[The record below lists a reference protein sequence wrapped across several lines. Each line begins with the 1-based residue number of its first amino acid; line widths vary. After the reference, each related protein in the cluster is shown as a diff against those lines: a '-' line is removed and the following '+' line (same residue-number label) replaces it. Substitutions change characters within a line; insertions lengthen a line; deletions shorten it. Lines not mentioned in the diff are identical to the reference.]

1 MLKRGDKIIWDSGFG
16 YEVGTYVNSRGVM
29 YGTCLV
35 DLVTGIIHGEV
46 SHPHKNIFHY
56 SDELAEKLSKK
67 YKCALKTFS
76 NEF

>member
-1 MLKRGDKIIWDSGFG
+1 M
-16 YEVGTYVNSRGVM
+16 EP
-29 YGTCLV
+29 CLV
-35 DLVTGIIHGEV
+35 DLVTGIIDGEV